1 MSIYPVR
8 VKAWFVCHRKW
19 NEDIRK
25 EFKIERGLIKY
36 IIKKGTLKCLACG
49 KKVTDWNTA
58 YVSHA
63 FAYGYND
70 AYCNKKCYLSKRKT
84 KNLRREGE

>member
-8 VKAWFVCHRKW
+8 VKTWFVCHRKW
-19 NEDIRK
+19 DKESRK
-25 EFKIERGLIKY
+25 AFSSERDLLKY

-49 KKVTDWNTA
+49 KKVTNWNTA

-70 AYCNKKCYLSKRKT
+70 AYCNKECYLKPHT
-84 KNLRREGE
+84 T